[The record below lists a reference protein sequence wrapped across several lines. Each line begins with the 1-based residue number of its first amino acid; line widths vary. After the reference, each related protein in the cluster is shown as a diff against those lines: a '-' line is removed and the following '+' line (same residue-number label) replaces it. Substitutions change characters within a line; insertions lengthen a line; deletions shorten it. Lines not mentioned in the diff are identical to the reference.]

1 MRLALANL
9 KGGVGKTTTAVNL
22 AAAFGRSGLQVL
34 LIDLDPQAS
43 TSYSVGVPRDQV
55 QVSAAEVLTGEVP
68 AADAVLET
76 AFEGISLL
84 PSSLRLAGLDL
95 RLAGEDAPEKLL
107 KRALSPIRRRYDVIV
122 LDSPPG
128 LTILTVN
135 ALAAAD
141 SFIVPVAPHRLDTE
155 ALAGFLELVDAS
167 RSRIGKKAEL
177 LGILLTMVDH
187 RTMVTAEVVDAVRRR
202 YGKAVF
208 RTEIPINVRLAEA
221 PAGGR
226 PIFDFASWSTGA
238 SAYGKLGAE
247 VLRRA
252 RKAELL

>member
-22 AAAFGRSGLQVL
+22 AAAFGRSGLSVL
-34 LIDLDPQAS
+34 LIDLDPQGSAS
-43 TSYSVGVPRDQV
+43 FSVGVHRDQV
-55 QVSAAEVLTGEVP
+55 EASVAEVLAGDVP
-68 AADAVLET
+68 AADAIVET
-76 AFEGISLL
+76 ALEGISLL
-84 PSSLRLAGLDL
+84 PSSLRLAGADVA
-95 RLAGEDAPEKLL
+95 LAREDEPEKLL
-107 KRALSPIRRRYDVIV
+107 KRTLAPLRRRYDAIV
-122 LDSPPG
+122 MDSPPG
-128 LTILTVN
+128 LTILTMN

-155 ALAGFLELVDAS
+155 ALAGFLELVAS
-167 RSRIGKKAEL
+167 SRKARKAEL

-187 RTMVTAEVVDAVRRR
+187 RTMVTEEVVNEVRHR

-221 PAGGR
+221 PAAGR
-226 PIFDFASWSTGA
+226 PIFDHASWSTGA
-238 SAYGKLGAE
+238 YSYGKLGAE

-252 RKAELL
+252 RKAEIL